1 MSPRVN
7 SPLLDSLARAFALA
21 GALGALI
28 DGNRPRALGA
38 SRERSSGFSGMARCV
53 AAKATRS
60 STHALASA
68 ARAHDN
74 PDSLAA

>member
-1 MSPRVN
+1 MPPRLMSPV
-7 SPLLDSLARAFALA
+7 LDSLARAFALA

-28 DGNRPRALGA
+28 DGSRPRPLVAP
-38 SRERSSGFSGMARCV
+38 RERSRMPR
-53 AAKATRS
+53 AASVKAARS

-68 ARAHDN
+68 ARVHDN